1 MFRALS
7 RKLVI
12 FNFRGRIH
20 SVSRMLYRILDI
32 RSGVECIFGIGL
44 PGLDSNMR
52 TTPHFSCF
60 ITTIVILPWSWW
72 AKSCARHESAYF
84 VMAWDSKFVGGRIE
98 IRNNQIG
105 LWVHVYSKTDRE
117 VRGFYSGPY
126 KVVEAYWHNGDVVI
140 KLDYGPVYTYPQ
152 SNTTVV
158 SR

>member
-1 MFRALS
+1 MFSIYVRVWSAYS
-7 RKLVI
+7 
-12 FNFRGRIH
+12 
-20 SVSRMLYRILDI
+20 
-32 RSGVECIFGIGL
+32 EIGL

-60 ITTIVILPWSWW
+60 ITTVVILLWSWVD
-72 AKSCARHESAYF
+72 KCCARHESAYF
-84 VMAWDSKFVGGRIE
+84 VMAWDSKFVGWRIE